1 MGLCSPVEIPLM
13 TLERLRSIAIFGAM
27 FESASIGAMQLW
39 QPIGNEVQKNDLDRH
54 FTSERGIDMLNFGG
68 ACTRWYRSAAITP
81 ATLLPTDLSG
91 ISAGYRTHHWV
102 TRPTGYLRAGSRR
115 NFRRE
120 IVVAVRIS
128 NELNE
133 TLRDVIC
140 CQLRRDNCL
149 IWDYSLVRIYLRAE
163 WLPRLTKICEFSR
176 GSKDWIFYLGKMICW
191 KYNEREDT
199 NY

>member
-1 MGLCSPVEIPLM
+1 MLSLIHRSSSPSCAILTRLERYCVASSTKIELSLFLLSLSLPIIVTVTVIVLKSRTGPCSPVEIPLM

-54 FTSERGIDMLNFGG
+54 FTSEHGIDMLNFGG
-68 ACTRWYRSAAITP
+68 ACTRRYRSAAITP

-140 CQLRRDNCL
+140 CQLRR
-149 IWDYSLVRIYLRAE
+149 
-163 WLPRLTKICEFSR
+163 
-176 GSKDWIFYLGKMICW
+176 
-191 KYNEREDT
+191 
-199 NY
+199 